1 MIGGLGLIA
10 YPADYGRSGVMSFMV
25 AHDGVVYEKDL
36 GRKTSKAARKLG
48 AFLPDQGWQK
58 VTETELPQKARPA
71 SKPE

>member
-1 MIGGLGLIA
+1 MIGGFGLIA
-10 YPADYGRSGVMSFMV
+10 YPADCGRSGVMSFMV
-25 AHDGVVYEKDL
+25 AHDEKDL